1 MTAAAAL
8 ALASLLAGAGELQL
22 EPGLRLEGRGR
33 QLAPRDGAEDRTLEA
48 IATPRAALLW
58 LAAPRLRLGGSY
70 APRFRAPDLT
80 RSSDVVLLHTGELRA
95 ELRPDAAWRLSAAA
109 SGERGTTDL
118 LTESRTVG
126 TELQTITT
134 TRRLRYQAA
143 RAELGLEGRA
153 GPRTE
158 VRVLA
163 GAFLDGGDGAAA
175 EATLP
180 VQRGARGEASVT
192 WAISRLDRL
201 GLRLTGR
208 GARLDRG
215 PTSAIATADALW
227 RRRLARAVDAWAGA
241 GVAGAYEDP
250 RGDTA
255 SRELLPSGELGIA
268 HTPVAPAPAA
278 PGEEGAEP
286 VRATPTTA
294 LASRLLVRL
303 APAIDRATGSADP
316 QLEGTLD
323 LAWPVRPRWTLSA
336 AAVGAV
342 ARQSG
347 HDTRRARLEAQAQWA
362 ASPAVQLGLG
372 VYASWQRAAVPTLPS
387 FDESGAFV
395 SLSLAGPTL
404 SP

>member
-8 ALASLLAGAGELQL
+8 ALASLLAGAGELRL

-33 QLAPRDGAEDRTLEA
+33 QLSPRDGADDRTLEA
-48 IATPRAALLW
+48 FATPRAALLW

-80 RSSDVVLLHTGELRA
+80 RSSDVVLLHTGEARA
-95 ELRPDAAWRLSAAA
+95 ELRPDAAWRLSAVA

-118 LTESRTVG
+118 LTESRTIG

-158 VRVLA
+158 LRVLA
-163 GAFLDGGDGAAA
+163 GAFLDGGEGAAA

-180 VQRGARGEASVT
+180 IQRGARAEATLT
-192 WAISRLDRL
+192 WALTRLDRL

-215 PTSAIATADALW
+215 PTSAIATADAIW
-227 RRRLARAVDAWAGA
+227 RRRLARAVDAWAGG

-255 SRELLPSGELGIA
+255 SRDLLPSGEVGIS
-268 HTPVAPAPAA
+268 HTPVAPAA
-278 PGEEGAEP
+278 PGAEGEEP

-294 LASRLLVRL
+294 LSTRLVVRL
-303 APAIDRATGSADP
+303 APAIDRATGAADP

-323 LAWPVRPRWTLSA
+323 LTWPVTTRWSLSG

-347 HDTRRARLEAQAQWA
+347 SDTRRARLESQVQWA
-362 ASPAVQLGLG
+362 ATSAVHLGLG
-372 VYASWQRAAVPTLPS
+372 VYASWQRAAVPSLPS
-387 FDESGAFV
+387 FDESGAFL
-395 SLSLAGPTL
+395 SLDLAGPTL

>member
-1 MTAAAAL
+1 MTVVAGAAL

-33 QLAPRDGAEDRTLEA
+33 QLSPRDGADDRTLEA
-48 IATPRAALLW
+48 VATPRAALRW
-58 LAAPRLRLGGSY
+58 LAAPRLRVGGSY
-70 APRFRAPDLT
+70 APRLRAPDLT
-80 RSSDVVLLHTGELRA
+80 RSSDVVVLHTAELRA
-95 ELRPDAAWRLSAAA
+95 ELHPDAAWRLSAVAG
-109 SGERGTTDL
+109 GERGTTDL
-118 LTESRTVG
+118 LTESRTLG

-134 TRRLRYQAA
+134 TRRLRYRAA
-143 RAELGLEGRA
+143 RVELGLEGRA

-158 VRVLA
+158 LRALA
-163 GAFLDGGDGAAA
+163 GAFLEGGDGAAA

-180 VQRGARGEASVT
+180 VQRGARAEASVT
-192 WAISRLDRL
+192 WALTRLDRL

-227 RRRLARAVDAWAGA
+227 HRRLARAVDAWAGG

-255 SRELLPSGELGIA
+255 TRELLPSGELGIA
-268 HTPVAPAPAA
+268 HTPVAPAAAA
-278 PGEEGAEP
+278 PGEEPA
-286 VRATPTTA
+286 RATPSTA
-294 LASRLLVRL
+294 LATRLVVRL
-303 APAIDRATGSADP
+303 APAIDRATGAADP
-316 QLEGTLD
+316 QLDATLG
-323 LAWPVRPRWTLSA
+323 LAWPVAPRWSLSG
-336 AAVGAV
+336 AAVGAI

-347 HDTRRARLEAQAQWA
+347 HDTRRARLEAGLQWA
-362 ASPAVQLGLG
+362 ATSAVHLGLG
-372 VYASWQRAAVPTLPS
+372 VYASRQRTAIPSVPS

-395 SLSLAGPTL
+395 SLDLGGPTL